1 MVRRLL
7 QDGVIAWEEDSCVE
21 YSCSFMQIN
30 YMLKWHVSKC
40 QKILGTKIMFIS
52 FMDTF
57 SVVFHASL
65 GSTIDHSHSL
75 VLILHINFWKARV
88 IVLLVCFLV
97 IDTKGYAT

>member
-7 QDGVIAWEEDSCVE
+7 QNGIIAWEEDSCVE
-21 YSCSFMQIN
+21 YSYSFMQIN
-30 YMLKWHVSKC
+30 YMSKCQVSKC
-40 QKILGTKIMFIS
+40 QKILGTKMMIIS

-75 VLILHINFWKARV
+75 VLILHVNFWKARV
-88 IVLLVCFLV
+88 STFSILF
-97 IDTKGYAT
+97 GN

>member
-1 MVRRLL
+1 MVRRML
-7 QDGVIAWEEDSCVE
+7 QDGVIAWEEDSCV
-21 YSCSFMQIN
+21 
-30 YMLKWHVSKC
+30 YMLKWHFSKC
-40 QKILGTKIMFIS
+40 QKILGTKIMIIR